1 MRPGLFAINLSF
13 FMTVRSLGR
22 TMQGWNTNMNLMS
35 SLLRHHDYLWAINLL
50 AALVSF
56 LVGEALLMKDCF
68 WEWFFN
74 AG

>member
-1 MRPGLFAINLSF
+1 
-13 FMTVRSLGR
+13 
-22 TMQGWNTNMNLMS
+22 MNLMS